1 MNRRLEELA
10 RRKQTLIVK
19 AARERAEVAA
29 AFHRLHSALD
39 VKQTFAGLGRTLR
52 AHPVIAAGASGMLAS
67 GLAGKLL
74 KGATQLV
81 AISRVA
87 VPVWS
92 WWKRSRKR

>member
-10 RRKQTLIVK
+10 RRKQTLIAK
-19 AARERAEVAA
+19 AARERAEVVA

>member
-29 AFHRLHSALD
+29 ALQRLHSALD

-74 KGATQLV
+74 KSATQLV